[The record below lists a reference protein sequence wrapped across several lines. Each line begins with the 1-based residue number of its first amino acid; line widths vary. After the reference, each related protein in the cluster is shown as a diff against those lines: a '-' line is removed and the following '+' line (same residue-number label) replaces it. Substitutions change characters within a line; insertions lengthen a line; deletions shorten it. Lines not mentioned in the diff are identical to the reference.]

1 MEKFGKNVIINVED
15 SSPLESQLVKYEEQ
29 YRSIKEKRSSIEA
42 KVKDT
47 LEKSKHKSRSKSVM
61 MIKQELLEE
70 YSKPIRVAF
79 SLLSSRRSSR
89 CSPCLRYS
97 HLRRSE

>member
-29 YRSIKEKRSSIEA
+29 HRSIKEKRSIIEA
-42 KVKDT
+42 KVKAT

-70 YSKPIRVAF
+70 YSKQIKVPF
-79 SLLSSRRSSR
+79 SLLSSRKNSPF
-89 CSPCLRYS
+89 SPCLHFR
-97 HLRRSE
+97 HLLQRE